1 MVNLSGF
8 PQSEGLCLRQQTNAF
23 FFFAASAVSVQR
35 LKNERLSFSSM
46 SGRIVYHWRLQVR
59 AGAVSP
65 NVCGAGR
72 TST

>member
-1 MVNLSGF
+1 MSA
-8 PQSEGLCLRQQTNAF
+8 PTNECV